1 MPVKASVEP
10 SWKVPPVEELE
21 PPSTVDGDVK
31 PAATLENRMELPPKI
46 KDKIAIWSSNPTSG
60 KLS

>member
-1 MPVKASVEP
+1 MEP

-46 KDKIAIWSSNPTSG
+46 KDKIAI
-60 KLS
+60 